1 MAGENKPR
9 ILVKQDT
16 GVHYFF
22 APCPRGLAPALA
34 EELTGLGAQHC
45 AAADAGVSFDGPFD
59 LIYVTNLYSRVAS
72 RILWRVTKVP
82 YKNEEDVYQAA
93 SMVRWHQYFT
103 ADRTFK
109 VETNAHRSP
118 VKSLDFIT
126 LRVKDAVA
134 DHFRSATGRR
144 PNVDARDPDIR
155 VHVFLDDKMCAL
167 YIDTSGESLFRRG
180 RRDHVGEAPL
190 KKNLAAG
197 ILRLAGWRPGVA
209 LLDPMCGAGTF
220 LTEAAE
226 ISLGRA
232 AGRERPFA
240 FEKLAR
246 FNAQT
251 WDRLISNARKSEK
264 AVEPLPIYG
273 SDLYGRSL
281 GHAVLNL
288 RESGLEEAVS
298 LKQVNLLEL
307 SAPAGHGSIV
317 TNPPYGVRLG
327 EKETLAQFYPQL
339 GDALKKKFSGW
350 TAYIF
355 SGDPELARLIRL
367 HASRK
372 TVLYNGALECRLYEY
387 HMVRGGN
394 RPEDKRAKDGAKPG
408 AKAHAAPRPRR

>member
-1 MAGENKPR
+1 
-9 ILVKQDT
+9 V
-16 GVHYFF
+16 
-22 APCPRGLAPALA
+22 
-34 EELTGLGAQHC
+34 
-45 AAADAGVSFDGPFD
+45 
-59 LIYVTNLYSRVAS
+59 
-72 RILWRVTKVP
+72 
-82 YKNEEDVYQAA
+82 
-93 SMVRWHQYFT
+93 
-103 ADRTFK
+103 
-109 VETNAHRSP
+109 
-118 VKSLDFIT
+118 T
-126 LRVKDAVA
+126 LRVKDAIA

-155 VHVFLDDKMCAL
+155 VHVFLDDKMCTL
-167 YIDTSGESLFRRG
+167 YVDTSGESLFRRG

-197 ILRLAGWRPGVA
+197 ILRIAGWRPGLA

-232 AGRERPFA
+232 AGRERSFA

-246 FNAQT
+246 YNAQT
-251 WDRLISNARKSEK
+251 WERLLSNAKKSEK
-264 AVEPLPIYG
+264 AVEAMPIYG

-288 RESGLEEAVS
+288 REAGLEDAVT

-327 EKETLAQFYPQL
+327 EKEQLAAFYPQL
-339 GDALKKKFSGW
+339 GDVLKKKFSGW

-355 SGDPELARLIRL
+355 SGDPDLAKLIRL
-367 HASRK
+367 SASRK

-394 RPEDKRAKDGAKPG
+394 RPEDKRAKQGAPAGAKP
-408 AKAHAAPRPRR
+408 RPKR